1 MKLKKSRKEK
11 RICSV
16 CSSSIRKGELYG
28 ERTKAILSDPKGQS
42 FNGGRTWEPFRLT
55 QKVSICEV
63 CAKYMYG
70 TN

>member
-16 CSSSIRKGELYG
+16 CNSSILKGELYG

>member
-16 CSSSIRKGELYG
+16 CSSSILKGELYG
-28 ERTKAILSDPKGQS
+28 ERTKANLSDPKGQS

>member
-16 CSSSIRKGELYG
+16 CSSSILKGELYG